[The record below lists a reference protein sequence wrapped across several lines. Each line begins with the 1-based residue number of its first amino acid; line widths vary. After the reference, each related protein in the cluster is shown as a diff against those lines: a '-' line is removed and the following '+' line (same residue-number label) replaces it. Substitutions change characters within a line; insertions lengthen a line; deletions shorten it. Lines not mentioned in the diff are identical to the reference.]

1 MLLTIESNFRYDI
14 IFLGRVIKSKILYQP
29 VDGNFTLSLRESRYA
44 CEMTTGSCRGLRSKS
59 KANQEQI
66 KRLKCF

>member
-14 IFLGRVIKSKILYQP
+14 IFLCRVIKSKILYQP

-44 CEMTTGSCRGLRSKS
+44 CEFTTGD
-59 KANQEQI
+59 
-66 KRLKCF
+66 